1 VTFSLKTASTTRTL
15 TDTTN
20 TAQAWNQFIHTA
32 DQQNVFDLSADAN
45 TLGLLGLDVTAT
57 NTTVWFDGLMLEK
70 QVSNGAIVSPWRPPI
85 ASAVNPA
92 RISPRTVAPGT
103 LDETV
108 AIDDG
113 AGNARTIIA
122 GALAGTVTDGQVV
135 TFVPAYGRV
144 PSITFSPSALT
155 YTNAAGFGSTN
166 PQTLVCEARSLS
178 TTGFTAYIKVR
189 TAATTITA
197 RTDTTP
203 TDAGTGQTPRYL
215 MQKAASAA
223 EAWDDRYTF
232 TITCVVK
239 NSRVGEPGA
248 PDFEPGQMVVACYIA
263 TADSGSP
270 NFTPTWTKVGT
281 ISAGGIGGTS
291 GSGTRRG
298 RGARA
303 SGGARGDA

>member
-1 VTFSLKTASTTRTL
+1 
-15 TDTTN
+15 
-20 TAQAWNQFIHTA
+20 
-32 DQQNVFDLSADAN
+32 
-45 TLGLLGLDVTAT
+45 
-57 NTTVWFDGLMLEK
+57 
-70 QVSNGAIVSPWRPPI
+70 
-85 ASAVNPA
+85 
-92 RISPRTVAPGT
+92 
-103 LDETV
+103 
-108 AIDDG
+108 
-113 AGNARTIIA
+113 
-122 GALAGTVTDGQVV
+122 VTDGQVV

-215 MQKAASAA
+215 IQKAASAA

-248 PDFEPGQMVVACYIA
+248 PDFEPGQVVVACYIA

-291 GSGTRRG
+291 GTTTRAGLTLTVVRDGLTQRGGTTAEFGVAIESELVAGGTLTFTSVTYETATTGPTETSGTAAG
-298 RGARA
+298 V
-303 SGGARGDA
+303 SPVPYMVIPV